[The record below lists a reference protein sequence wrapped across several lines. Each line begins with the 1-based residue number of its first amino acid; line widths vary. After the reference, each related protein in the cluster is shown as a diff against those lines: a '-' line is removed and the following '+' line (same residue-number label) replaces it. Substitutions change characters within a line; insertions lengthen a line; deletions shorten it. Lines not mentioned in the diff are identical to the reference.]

1 MKNSK
6 QFVKIL
12 GVGSYVPEKVV
23 TNDDLSKVVDTSDEW
38 IRTRTGIRE
47 RRIAAPD
54 QTTSDLCVCAARKAM
69 ENASIGV
76 EDIDLILTGTITS
89 DVIIPS
95 TSVFVQTKLGLKNIP
110 CFDYN
115 AACSG
120 LQYGIEIA
128 RSLIESQRYKNIL
141 LICGDKLSAIT
152 DWQDRSTCVLFGDG
166 AGAVVLSATENE
178 EENSII
184 DVLLGAN
191 GEHSELITIPAGG
204 SREPASEKTVSERK
218 HFMKMSGRD
227 LFREAVKSMGN
238 CAQEIL
244 DRNGMSANDVDF
256 VVTHQANWRIIDAV
270 RERLDISPEK
280 VCVTIDR
287 YGNTSASSCII
298 AIDSLIQGGKI
309 VRGSKGLTVGF
320 GAGLTWGA
328 AILKF

>member
-6 QFVKIL
+6 QFAKIL
-12 GVGSYVPEKVV
+12 GVGCYVPEKIV
-23 TNDDLSKVVDTSDEW
+23 TNDDLSRIVDTSDEW
-38 IRTRTGIRE
+38 IRARTGIQE
-47 RRIAAPD
+47 RRIAASD
-54 QTTSDLCVCAARKAM
+54 QTTSDLCVCAARKAL
-69 ENASIGV
+69 ESASMAV
-76 EDIDLILTGTITS
+76 DDIDLILTGTITS
-89 DVIIPS
+89 DVVLPS
-95 TSVFVQTKLGLKNIP
+95 TSVFIQTKLGLKNIP

-115 AACSG
+115 VACSG
-120 LQYGIEIA
+120 LQYGIELA
-128 RSLIESQRYKNIL
+128 RTLIGSQRYKNIL

-166 AGAVVLSATENE
+166 AGAIVLSAAENE

-191 GEHSELITIPAGG
+191 GEHSELIILPAGG

-227 LFREAVKSMGN
+227 LFREAVKIMGN

-244 DRNGMSANDVDF
+244 DRNGMSASDMDF

-270 RERLDISPEK
+270 RERLEIPPEK
-280 VCVTIDR
+280 VCVTIDK

-298 AIDSLIQGGKI
+298 ALDSLIKSGKI
-309 VRGSKGLTVGF
+309 VRGSKVLTVGF

>member
-6 QFVKIL
+6 RFVKIL

-23 TNDDLSKVVDTSDEW
+23 TNDDLSKIVDTSDEW
-38 IRTRTGIRE
+38 IRARTGIRE
-47 RRIAAPD
+47 RRIAASD

-69 ENASIGV
+69 ENASIAV
-76 EDIDLILTGTITS
+76 DDIDLILTGTITS
-89 DVIIPS
+89 DVVLPS
-95 TSVFVQTKLGLKNIP
+95 TSVFIQTKLGLKNIP
-110 CFDYN
+110 CLDYN
-115 AACSG
+115 VACSG
-120 LQYGIEIA
+120 LQYGIELA
-128 RSLIESQRYKNIL
+128 RSLIESRRYKNIL
-141 LICGDKLSAIT
+141 LVCGDKLSAIT
-152 DWQDRSTCVLFGDG
+152 DWEDRSTCILFGDG
-166 AGAVVLSATENE
+166 AGAIVLSATENE

-184 DVLLGAN
+184 DVVLGAN
-191 GEHSELITIPAGG
+191 GEHSELIILPAGG

-227 LFREAVKSMGN
+227 LFREAVKIMGN

-244 DRNGMSANDVDF
+244 DRNGMSANDMDF

-270 RERLDISPEK
+270 RERLGVSPEK
-280 VCVTIDR
+280 VCVTIEK

-298 AIDSLIQGGKI
+298 ALDSLIKNGKI
-309 VRGSKGLTVGF
+309 VRGSKVLTVGF

>member
-12 GVGSYVPEKVV
+12 GVGSYVPERIV
-23 TNDDLSKVVDTSDEW
+23 TNDDLSKIVDTSDEW
-38 IRTRTGIRE
+38 IQARTGIRE
-47 RRIAAPD
+47 RRIAAAD
-54 QTTSDLCVCAARKAM
+54 QTTSDLCVCAARKAI
-69 ENASIGV
+69 ENANIGV
-76 EDIDLILTGTITS
+76 DDIDLILTGTITS
-89 DVIIPS
+89 DVVIPS

-115 AACSG
+115 VACSG

-128 RSLIESQRYKNIL
+128 RSLIGSQRYKNIL

-166 AGAVVLSATENE
+166 AGAIVLSATENE

-191 GEHSELITIPAGG
+191 GEHSELVMVPAGG

-244 DRNGMSANDVDF
+244 ERNNMSTGDIDF
-256 VVTHQANWRIIDAV
+256 LITHQANLRIIDAV
-270 RERLDISPEK
+270 RERLDVPLEK
-280 VCVTIDR
+280 VCVTINK

-298 AIDSLIQGGKI
+298 ALDSLLGNGKI
-309 VRGSKGLTVGF
+309 VRGSKVLTVGF
-320 GAGLTWGA
+320 GSGLTWGA

>member
-1 MKNSK
+1 MKNHK

-12 GVGSYVPEKVV
+12 GVGSYVPGKIV
-23 TNDDLSKVVDTSDEW
+23 TNDDLSKIIDTSDEW
-38 IRTRTGIRE
+38 IQTRTGIRE
-47 RRIAAPD
+47 RRIAAAD
-54 QTTSDLCVCAARKAM
+54 QTTSDLCVCAARKAT
-69 ENASIGV
+69 ENANIAV
-76 EDIDLILTGTITS
+76 DAIDLILTGTITS
-89 DVIIPS
+89 DVMFPS
-95 TSVFVQTKLGLKNIP
+95 TSVFVQAKLGLKNIP

-115 AACSG
+115 VACSG
-120 LQYGIEIA
+120 LQYGIELA
-128 RSLIESQRYKNIL
+128 WSLIESRRYKNIL

-166 AGAVVLSATENE
+166 AGAMILSATENE
-178 EENSII
+178 EENSIV

-191 GEHSELITIPAGG
+191 GEHSELIILPAGG

-227 LFREAVKSMGN
+227 LFREAVKIMGN

-244 DRNGMSANDVDF
+244 GRNNMSTSDIDF
-256 VVTHQANWRIIDAV
+256 LITHQANLRIIDAV

-280 VCVTIDR
+280 VCVTIDK

-298 AIDSLIQGGKI
+298 AIDSLIRSGKI
-309 VRGSKGLTVGF
+309 IQGSKVLTVGF

>member
-6 QFVKIL
+6 QFAKIL
-12 GVGSYVPEKVV
+12 GVGSYVPEKIV
-23 TNDDLSKVVDTSDEW
+23 TNDDLSKIVDTTDEW
-38 IRTRTGIRE
+38 IRARTGIRE
-47 RRIAAPD
+47 RRIAASD

-69 ENASIGV
+69 ENAKIGAD
-76 EDIDLILTGTITS
+76 DIDLILTGTITS
-89 DVIIPS
+89 DVIFPS
-95 TSVFVQTKLGLKNIP
+95 ASVFVQTKLGLKNIP

-115 AACSG
+115 VACSG

-128 RSLIESQRYKNIL
+128 RSLIGSQRYKNIL

-166 AGAVVLSATENE
+166 AGAIVLSATENE

-191 GEHSELITIPAGG
+191 GEHSELIILPAGG

-218 HFMKMSGRD
+218 HFMKMAGRD
-227 LFREAVKSMGN
+227 LFREAVKIMGN

-244 DRNGMSANDVDF
+244 GRNNMSTNDIDF
-256 VVTHQANWRIIDAV
+256 LITHQANLRIIDAV

-280 VCVTIDR
+280 VCVTIDK

-298 AIDSLIQGGKI
+298 ALDNLIRNGKI
-309 VRGSKGLTVGF
+309 VRESKVLTVGF